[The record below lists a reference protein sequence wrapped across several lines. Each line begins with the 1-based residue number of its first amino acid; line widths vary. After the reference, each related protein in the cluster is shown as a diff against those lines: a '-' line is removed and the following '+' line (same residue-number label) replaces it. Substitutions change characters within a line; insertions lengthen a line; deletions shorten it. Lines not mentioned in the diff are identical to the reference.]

1 MKQIISL
8 LSFIFML
15 CPMVVSAQEADTIQV
30 TKQAKERTITG
41 TLIDKESKEGIM
53 QVTIQLLKADST
65 FVTGS
70 ISDMDEKHR
79 KMVSISSR

>member
-1 MKQIISL
+1 MKQIITL

-15 CPMVVSAQEADTIQV
+15 CPMAISAQEADTIQV

-53 QVTIQLLKADST
+53 QVTI
-65 FVTGS
+65 
-70 ISDMDEKHR
+70 
-79 KMVSISSR
+79 